1 MKKTL
6 ILTWVVF
13 LLALLGV
20 VLWSRHYARN
30 EAARAVAE
38 QEQEEFVF
46 WKAKLLPLYEAMDV
60 AHAQDPTTKEEL
72 FAPLTKLGTLVAE

>member
-6 ILTWVVF
+6 IVTWVVF

-20 VLWSRHYARN
+20 VLWSRHYARS

-38 QEQEEFVF
+38 QEQEEFAF

-60 AHAQDPTTKEEL
+60 KHVEDPGTKEEL
-72 FAPLTKLGTLVAE
+72 FGPLTNLARLSQ